1 MATIVHFEIP
11 ADNIERTNKFYG
23 NLFGWKME
31 KMAGPIEY
39 WTFRTTNDKGEQ
51 IIGGGIM
58 KRQMPD
64 QGIIN
69 YIGVDSVDKYSKKV
83 QELGG
88 KVKVQ
93 KTEVPGFGWFAVCTD
108 TENNTFALW
117 EANPQAQH
125 H

>member
-1 MATIVHFEIP
+1 
-11 ADNIERTNKFYG
+11 
-23 NLFGWKME
+23 
-31 KMAGPIEY
+31 
-39 WTFRTTNDKGEQ
+39 
-51 IIGGGIM
+51 
-58 KRQMPD
+58 MPD

-69 YIGVDSVDKYSKKV
+69 YIGADSVDKYSKKV

>member
-1 MATIVHFEIP
+1 MATIVHFEIL

-31 KMAGPIEY
+31 KMAGPMEY

>member
-125 H
+125 